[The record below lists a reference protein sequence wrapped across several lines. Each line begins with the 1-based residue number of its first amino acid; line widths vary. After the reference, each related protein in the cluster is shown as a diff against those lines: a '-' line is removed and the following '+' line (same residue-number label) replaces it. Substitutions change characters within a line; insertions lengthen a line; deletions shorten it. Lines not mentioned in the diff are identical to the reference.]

1 MSKVKI
7 QGHASGTGILTV
19 TAPNTS
25 TDRTIT
31 LPDATGTLLS
41 GAGGRRNMII
51 NGAMSIDQRNSGSAI
66 SSLGQYST
74 YTLDRWLYYGSA
86 SAKFSFEQN
95 QSSVTPPAGF
105 SNYLGVTSLG
115 ANSAGTDETF
125 SISQHIEGFNSSQL
139 SWGTSDAKDVTLS
152 FWVRSSLT
160 GTFSGVL
167 IGGQTYIYTYSISS
181 ANTWEHKTITISGST
196 SGTWNTGNTSGVRVY
211 FTLGYGSGQ
220 VGTANTWQANA
231 DVAAS
236 GSVNVIGTSGATW
249 QVTGVQLELGTAAT
263 DFEHRSY
270 GEELALC
277 QRYALMIHN
286 GTTSIDRFGLG
297 STVNTTQVQM
307 LLQHPVGMRAAPSLT
322 TTGTASDYQVYSATV
337 TACSV
342 VPASAGGSQ
351 YNSRINFVVSSGLT
365 AGEVSQCSGANT
377 DAYLLLTSEL

>member
-1 MSKVKI
+1 
-7 QGHASGTGILTV
+7 
-19 TAPNTS
+19 S

-41 GAGGRRNMII
+41 GAGGRRNLII
-51 NGAMSIDQRNSGSAI
+51 NGGFDVWQRGTSFTSNWIYTADRWKVNLSGATGTVSRQTFT
-66 SSLGQYST
+66 LGQTDVPNNPKHYSR
-74 YTLDRWLYYGSA
+74 L
-86 SAKFSFEQN
+86 
-95 QSSVTPPAGF
+95 SV
-105 SNYLGVTSLG
+105 
-115 ANSAGTDETF
+115 SAGDNNTALV
-125 SISQHIEGFNSSQL
+125 QLIEDVRTTSSQE
-139 SWGTSDAKDVTLS
+139 VTLS
-152 FWVRSSLT
+152 FWAKGTNPGGGSFACLGAQDFGTGGSSDVDVI
-160 GTFSGVL
+160 FS
-167 IGGQTYIYTYSISS
+167 SS
-181 ANTWEHKTITISGST
+181 VTVTSSWQRFSFTITLPSITGKTVNSDSYLWVDTLRQPSGDTST
-196 SGTWNTGNTSGVRVY
+196 DSWE
-211 FTLGYGSGQ
+211 LDI
-220 VGTANTWQANA
+220 AN
-231 DVAAS
+231 
-236 GSVNVIGTSGATW
+236 
-249 QVTGVQLELGTAAT
+249 VQLELGSVAT
-263 DFEHRSY
+263 DFEYRSY